1 MKFLINFLF
10 QKKEKKTGS
19 TSKRGYSICNKR
31 ENLMVWKKGRK
42 LHIDF
47 LNRFKKSRSKNTLK
61 RGLFFKPKKG
71 Q

>member
-1 MKFLINFLF
+1 VVIQFAT
-10 QKKEKKTGS
+10 KEKISWFG
-19 TSKRGYSICNKR
+19 
-31 ENLMVWKKGRK
+31 KKGRK